1 MPLLFAEFLAL
12 CHKIHFGS
20 SNKQATFSIQE
31 ASIFNET
38 IHHNMSIKP
47 IYYLSIFSIFTG
59 FTSMAQTISSR
70 LVDAKTQK
78 GIPYATVQYGE
89 YNGVITNEEGRFSF
103 VLEDGISRPDSIY
116 ITSMG
121 YEKKGFALE
130 QMQDSV
136 ITLNARAIELSGV
149 YVFDKELEVDD
160 IIEKMI
166 ENIPKNVNKET
177 IKQRFFLRKSELAN
191 MQKVDF
197 GFEKSSIKE
206 LNKEL
211 MDSIARAIPQHASH
225 YTESFGDLYK
235 NDTEYKLNI
244 IKAADLYDKKDVGS
258 FEDLAEHMEDIFKQN
273 VKPGSYLKIKS
284 GIFSEK
290 IQVDSILDTMDD
302 ERMEQVE
309 KVKAQVKKDSVS
321 GLVDS
326 QRWQFEEML
335 SQLYYKEDTKLDLV
349 EKPNRY
355 EFQLAGYAEID
366 NAGVYVIDFW
376 PKRSSADFKGRL
388 FINIEDYAIM
398 RLDFTN
404 TKRLRNFRL
413 LGITYRKT
421 MYKGTMRFAKLPTG
435 KYDLQFMDLSDGR
448 YFGVDRPL
456 KVVEKNKHVKGRRK
470 QNELK
475 LNIDFRMN
483 MTTKY
488 ELVVFE
494 QDNISKSEFTSYKED
509 KTVRATYMPRYNPE
523 FWKGYNIMEPNQA
536 IRGFT
541 VEEED

>member
-1 MPLLFAEFLAL
+1 MFSKKSLLLTCLAILMGFPL
-12 CHKIHFGS
+12 I
-20 SNKQATFSIQE
+20 
-31 ASIFNET
+31 
-38 IHHNMSIKP
+38 
-47 IYYLSIFSIFTG
+47 
-59 FTSMAQTISSR
+59 AQTITSR

-78 GIPYATVQYGE
+78 GIPYATIQYGE
-89 YNGVITNEEGRFSF
+89 SQGVITNQEGQFSF
-103 VLEDGISRPDSIY
+103 VLNEGTTLMDSIY
-116 ITSMG
+116 VTSMG
-121 YEKKGFALE
+121 YQKKGFTLE
-130 QMQDSV
+130 QMQDSMV
-136 ITLNARAIELSGV
+136 TLQSKAIELSGV

-166 ENIPKNVNKET
+166 ENIPKNINKGPV
-177 IKQRFFLRKSELAN
+177 KQRFFFRKAELAN

-211 MDSIARAIPQHASH
+211 MDSISKSIPKNASH
-225 YTESFGDLYK
+225 YIESFGDFYK
-235 NDTEYKLNI
+235 NDTDYKLDI
-244 IKAADLYDKKDVGS
+244 IKAADLYDKRDVTS
-258 FEDLAEHMEDIFKQN
+258 FEDLAEHMEKIFKQN

-302 ERMEQVE
+302 ERMDQV
-309 KVKAQVKKDSVS
+309 KKIKAQVKKDSVS

-326 QRWQFEEML
+326 QHRQFKEIL
-335 SQLYYKEDTKLDLV
+335 GQLYYKDDAKLDFV
-349 EKPNRY
+349 DKTGRY
-355 EFQLAGYAEID
+355 EFKLSGYADIGD
-366 NAGVYVIDFW
+366 TGVYVVDFW

-388 FINIEDYAIM
+388 YINIEDYAVL
-398 RLDFTN
+398 RLDFEN

-421 MYKGTMRFAKLPTG
+421 VHKGTMHFAKLPNG
-435 KYDLQFMDLSDGR
+435 KYDLQFMDFSDGR

-488 ELVVFE
+488 ELVVFNQNE
-494 QDNISKSEFTSYKED
+494 IAEEEFKTYTED

-523 FWKGYNIMEPNQA
+523 FWKGYTIMEPNQA

-541 VEEED
+541 AEEVD

>member
-1 MPLLFAEFLAL
+1 MSVKKAF
-12 CHKIHFGS
+12 
-20 SNKQATFSIQE
+20 FSTV
-31 ASIFNET
+31 FT
-38 IHHNMSIKP
+38 I
-47 IYYLSIFSIFTG
+47 LVGFSLV
-59 FTSMAQTISSR
+59 AQTVSSR

-78 GIPYATVQYGE
+78 GIPYATIQYGKHQ
-89 YNGVITNEEGRFSF
+89 GVISNEEGRFSF
-103 VLEDGISRPDSIY
+103 VLKEGTTLPDSIY
-116 ITSMG
+116 ATSMG
-121 YEKKGFALE
+121 YEKKGFTLE
-130 QMQDSV
+130 QMQDSLV
-136 ITLNARAIELSGV
+136 ALNAKAIELSGV

-166 ENIPKNVNKET
+166 ENIPQNVNKNP

-191 MQKVDF
+191 MHKVDF

-211 MDSIARAIPQHASH
+211 MDSISNSIPKNASH

-235 NDTEYKLNI
+235 KNTDYKLNI
-244 IKAADLYDKKDVGS
+244 VKAADLYDKREVGS
-258 FEDLAEHMEDIFKQN
+258 FEDLAEHMEEIFKQN

-302 ERMEQVE
+302 ERVDQVK
-309 KVKAQVKKDSVS
+309 KVKAQMEKDSVS

-326 QRWQFEEML
+326 QRWQFKEML
-335 SQLYYKEDTKLDLV
+335 GQLYYKENTKLALV
-349 EKPNRY
+349 DKTRRY
-355 EFQLAGYAEID
+355 EFKLAGYADIGD
-366 NAGVYVIDFW
+366 AGVYVVDFW

-388 FINIEDYAIM
+388 FINIEDFAVM

-404 TKRLRNFRL
+404 TQRLRNFRL
-413 LGITYRKT
+413 LGITYHET
-421 MYKGTMRFAKLPTG
+421 VYKGTMRFAKLPNG
-435 KYDLQFMDLSDGR
+435 KYDLQFMDLSDGK

-483 MTTKY
+483 MTSKW
-488 ELVVFE
+488 ELVVFN
-494 QDNISKSEFTSYKED
+494 QDEISENEFKTFTED

-523 FWKGYNIMEPNQA
+523 FWKGYTIMEPNQA

>member
-1 MPLLFAEFLAL
+1 MSVKKTFLLICFSLLMAL
-12 CHKIHFGS
+12 P
-20 SNKQATFSIQE
+20 
-31 ASIFNET
+31 
-38 IHHNMSIKP
+38 MV
-47 IYYLSIFSIFTG
+47 
-59 FTSMAQTISSR
+59 AQTISSR

-78 GIPYATVQYGE
+78 GIPYATIQYGE
-89 YNGVITNEEGRFSF
+89 HQGVITNEEGRFSF
-103 VLEDGISRPDSIY
+103 VLEEGTSLPDSIY
-116 ITSMG
+116 VTSMG
-121 YEKKGFALE
+121 YEKKGFILD
-130 QMQDSV
+130 QMQDSL
-136 ITLNARAIELSGV
+136 IPLNAKAIELSGV

-166 ENIPKNVNKET
+166 ENIPQNVNKSP
-177 IKQRFFLRKSELAN
+177 IKQRFFLRKAELAN

-211 MDSIARAIPQHASH
+211 MDSISRSIPKNAAH

-235 NDTEYKLNI
+235 NNTKYKLNI
-244 IKAADLYDKKDVGS
+244 IKAADLYDKKEVGS
-258 FEDLAEHMEDIFKQN
+258 FEDLAEHMEEIFKQN

-302 ERMEQVE
+302 ERIDQVK
-309 KVKAQVKKDSVS
+309 KVKAQVEKDSVS

-326 QRWQFEEML
+326 QRWQFKEML
-335 SQLYYKEDTKLDLV
+335 SQLYYKDDTKLDFV
-349 EKPNRY
+349 DKTRRY
-355 EFQLAGYAEID
+355 EFKLAGYADIGD
-366 NAGVYVIDFW
+366 AGVYVVDFW

-388 FINIEDYAIM
+388 YINIEDFAVM
-398 RLDFTN
+398 RLDFAN
-404 TKRLRNFRL
+404 TQRLRNFKL
-413 LGITYRKT
+413 LGITYRET
-421 MYKGTMRFAKLPTG
+421 VYKGTMRFTKLSNG
-435 KYDLQFMDLSDGR
+435 KYDLQFMDLSDGK

-483 MTTKY
+483 MTAKW
-488 ELVVFE
+488 ELVVFN
-494 QDNISKSEFTSYKED
+494 QDEIAENEFKTYTED

-523 FWKGYNIMEPNQA
+523 FWKGYTIMEPNQA

-541 VEEED
+541 AEEE

>member
-1 MPLLFAEFLAL
+1 MSVKQTILFTAFSLL
-12 CHKIHFGS
+12 
-20 SNKQATFSIQE
+20 
-31 ASIFNET
+31 
-38 IHHNMSIKP
+38 MSIP
-47 IYYLSIFSIFTG
+47 LV
-59 FTSMAQTISSR
+59 AQTISSR

-78 GIPYATVQYGE
+78 GIPYATIQYGE
-89 YNGVITNEEGRFSF
+89 NQGVITNEEGRFSF
-103 VLEDGISRPDSIY
+103 VMEEGTSLPDSIY
-116 ITSMG
+116 VTSMG
-121 YEKKGFALE
+121 YEKKGFTLE
-130 QMQDSV
+130 QMQDSL
-136 ITLNARAIELSGV
+136 IPLNAKAIELSGV

-166 ENIPKNVNKET
+166 ENIPKNVNKNP

-211 MDSIARAIPQHASH
+211 MDSISNSIPKNAAH

-235 NDTEYKLNI
+235 NNTDYKLNI
-244 IKAADLYDKKDVGS
+244 IKAADLYDKKEVGS
-258 FEDLAEHMEDIFKQN
+258 FEDLAEHMEEIFKQN

-302 ERMEQVE
+302 ERIDQVK
-309 KVKAQVKKDSVS
+309 KVKAQVEKDSVS

-326 QRWQFEEML
+326 QRWQFKEML
-335 SQLYYKEDTKLDLV
+335 SQLYYKEDTKLDFV
-349 EKPNRY
+349 DKTGRY
-355 EFQLAGYAEID
+355 EFKLAGYADIGD
-366 NAGVYVIDFW
+366 AGVYVVDFW

-388 FINIEDYAIM
+388 YINIEDFAVM

-404 TKRLRNFRL
+404 TQRLRNFRL
-413 LGITYRKT
+413 LGITYRET
-421 MYKGTMRFAKLPTG
+421 VYKGTMRFAKLSNG
-435 KYDLQFMDLSDGR
+435 KYDLQFMDLSDGK

-483 MTTKY
+483 MTNKW
-488 ELVVFE
+488 ELVVFN
-494 QDNISKSEFTSYKED
+494 QDEIAENEFKTYKED

-523 FWKGYNIMEPNQA
+523 FWKGFTIMEPNQA

-541 VEEED
+541 AEEE

>member
-1 MPLLFAEFLAL
+1 MLLKKTFCITIFTLFLGFPLL
-12 CHKIHFGS
+12 
-20 SNKQATFSIQE
+20 
-31 ASIFNET
+31 
-38 IHHNMSIKP
+38 
-47 IYYLSIFSIFTG
+47 
-59 FTSMAQTISSR
+59 AQTVSSR

-89 YNGVITNEEGRFSF
+89 NQGVITNEEGRFSF
-103 VLEDGISRPDSIY
+103 VLEEGISLPDSIFV
-116 ITSMG
+116 TSMG
-121 YEKKGFALE
+121 YEKKGFTLE
-130 QMQDSV
+130 QMQDSLV
-136 ITLNARAIELSGV
+136 PLNSKAIELSGV

-166 ENIPKNVNKET
+166 ENIPQNVNKSPV
-177 IKQRFFLRKSELAN
+177 KQRFFLRKSELAN
-191 MQKVDF
+191 IQKVDF

-211 MDSIARAIPQHASH
+211 MDSIAQSIPRNASH

-235 NDTEYKLNI
+235 NNTDYKLNI
-244 IKAADLYDKKDVGS
+244 IKAADLYDKRDVGS
-258 FEDLAEHMEDIFKQN
+258 FEDLAEHMEDIFKEN

-302 ERMEQVE
+302 ERVEQVK
-309 KVKAQVKKDSVS
+309 KVKAQVEKDSIS
-321 GLVDS
+321 GLTDS
-326 QRWQFEEML
+326 QRWEFKEML

-349 EKPNRY
+349 DKTRRY
-355 EFQLAGYAEID
+355 EFQLAGYADIGD
-366 NAGVYVIDFW
+366 AGVYVVDFC

-388 FINIEDYAIM
+388 YINIEDFAVM

-404 TKRLRNFRL
+404 TQRLRNFRL
-413 LGITYRKT
+413 LGITYRET
-421 MYKGTMRFAKLPTG
+421 VYNGTMRFAKLPNG
-435 KYDLQFMDLSDGR
+435 RYDLQFMDFSDGK
-448 YFGVDRPL
+448 YFAVDRPL

-483 MTTKY
+483 ITAKW
-488 ELVVFE
+488 ELVVFN
-494 QDNISKSEFTSYKED
+494 QDEIAENEFKTFEED
-509 KTVRATYMPRYNPE
+509 KTIRATYMPRYNPE
-523 FWKGYNIMEPNQA
+523 FWKGYTIMEPNQA

-541 VEEED
+541 VEEE

>member
-1 MPLLFAEFLAL
+1 MSVKQTILFTAFSLL
-12 CHKIHFGS
+12 
-20 SNKQATFSIQE
+20 
-31 ASIFNET
+31 
-38 IHHNMSIKP
+38 MSIP
-47 IYYLSIFSIFTG
+47 LV
-59 FTSMAQTISSR
+59 AQTISSR

-78 GIPYATVQYGE
+78 GIPYATIQYGE
-89 YNGVITNEEGRFSF
+89 NQGVITNEEGRFSF
-103 VLEDGISRPDSIY
+103 VMEEGTSLPDSIY
-116 ITSMG
+116 VTSMG
-121 YEKKGFALE
+121 YEKKGFTLE
-130 QMQDSV
+130 QMQDSL
-136 ITLNARAIELSGV
+136 IPLNAKAIELSGV

-166 ENIPKNVNKET
+166 ENIPKNVNKNP
-177 IKQRFFLRKSELAN
+177 IKQRFFLRKAELAN

-211 MDSIARAIPQHASH
+211 MDSISNSIPKNAAH

-235 NDTEYKLNI
+235 NNTDYKLNI
-244 IKAADLYDKKDVGS
+244 MKAADLYDKKEVGS
-258 FEDLAEHMEDIFKQN
+258 FEDLAEHMEEIFKQN

-302 ERMEQVE
+302 ERIDQVK
-309 KVKAQVKKDSVS
+309 KVKAQVEKDSVS

-326 QRWQFEEML
+326 QRWQFKEML
-335 SQLYYKEDTKLDLV
+335 SQLYYKEDTKLDFV
-349 EKPNRY
+349 DKTGRY
-355 EFQLAGYAEID
+355 EFKLAGYADIGD
-366 NAGVYVIDFW
+366 AGVYVVDFW

-388 FINIEDYAIM
+388 YINIEDFAVM

-404 TKRLRNFRL
+404 TQRLRNFRL
-413 LGITYRKT
+413 LGITYRET
-421 MYKGTMRFAKLPTG
+421 VYKGTMRFAKLSNG
-435 KYDLQFMDLSDGR
+435 KYDLQFMDLSDGK

-483 MTTKY
+483 MTNKW
-488 ELVVFE
+488 ELVVFN
-494 QDNISKSEFTSYKED
+494 QDEIAENEFKTYKED

-523 FWKGYNIMEPNQA
+523 FWKGYTIMEPNQA

-541 VEEED
+541 AEEE

>member
-1 MPLLFAEFLAL
+1 MAL
-12 CHKIHFGS
+12 P
-20 SNKQATFSIQE
+20 
-31 ASIFNET
+31 
-38 IHHNMSIKP
+38 MV
-47 IYYLSIFSIFTG
+47 
-59 FTSMAQTISSR
+59 AQTISSR

-78 GIPYATVQYGE
+78 GIPYATIQYGE
-89 YNGVITNEEGRFSF
+89 HQGVITNEEGRFSF
-103 VLEDGISRPDSIY
+103 VLEEGTSLPDSIY
-116 ITSMG
+116 VTSMG
-121 YEKKGFALE
+121 YEKKGFILE
-130 QMQDSV
+130 QMQDSL
-136 ITLNARAIELSGV
+136 IPLNAKAIELSGV

-166 ENIPKNVNKET
+166 ENIPQNVNKSP
-177 IKQRFFLRKSELAN
+177 IKQRFFLRKAELAN

-211 MDSIARAIPQHASH
+211 MDSISRSIPKNAAH

-235 NDTEYKLNI
+235 NNTKYKLNI
-244 IKAADLYDKKDVGS
+244 IKAADLYDKKEVGS
-258 FEDLAEHMEDIFKQN
+258 FEDLAEHMEEIFKQN

-302 ERMEQVE
+302 ERIDQVK
-309 KVKAQVKKDSVS
+309 KVKAQVGKDSVS

-326 QRWQFEEML
+326 QRWQFKEML
-335 SQLYYKEDTKLDLV
+335 SQLYYKDDTKLDFV
-349 EKPNRY
+349 DKTRRY
-355 EFQLAGYAEID
+355 EFKLAGYADIGD
-366 NAGVYVIDFW
+366 AGVYVIDFW

-388 FINIEDYAIM
+388 YINIEDFAVM
-398 RLDFTN
+398 RLDFAN
-404 TKRLRNFRL
+404 TQRLRNFKL
-413 LGITYRKT
+413 LGITYRET
-421 MYKGTMRFAKLPTG
+421 LYKGTMRFTKLSNG
-435 KYDLQFMDLSDGR
+435 KYDLQFMDLSDGK

-483 MTTKY
+483 MTAKW
-488 ELVVFE
+488 ELVVFN
-494 QDNISKSEFTSYKED
+494 QDEIAENEFKTYTED
-509 KTVRATYMPRYNPE
+509 KTVRATYLPRYNPE
-523 FWKGYNIMEPNQA
+523 FWKGYTIMEPNQA

-541 VEEED
+541 AEEE

>member
-1 MPLLFAEFLAL
+1 MSVKKTLLLTVFIALVGFPLV
-12 CHKIHFGS
+12 
-20 SNKQATFSIQE
+20 
-31 ASIFNET
+31 
-38 IHHNMSIKP
+38 
-47 IYYLSIFSIFTG
+47 
-59 FTSMAQTISSR
+59 AQTVSSR

-78 GIPYATVQYGE
+78 GIPYATIQYGE
-89 YNGVITNEEGRFSF
+89 RQGVITNEEGRFSF
-103 VLEDGISRPDSIY
+103 VLKEGTTLPDSIY
-116 ITSMG
+116 VTSMG
-121 YEKKGFALE
+121 YEKKGFTLG
-130 QMQDSV
+130 QMQDSLV
-136 ITLNARAIELSGV
+136 ALNAKAIELSGV

-166 ENIPKNVNKET
+166 ENIPQNVNKNP

-191 MQKVDF
+191 MHKVDF

-211 MDSIARAIPQHASH
+211 MDSIASSVPKNASH

-235 NDTEYKLNI
+235 TNTDYKINI
-244 IKAADLYDKKDVGS
+244 IKAADLYDKREVGS
-258 FEDLAEHMEDIFKQN
+258 FEDLAEHMEEIFKQN

-302 ERMEQVE
+302 ERIDQVK

-326 QRWQFEEML
+326 QRWQFKELL
-335 SQLYYKEDTKLDLV
+335 SQLYYKEDTKLDFV
-349 EKPNRY
+349 DKTRRY
-355 EFQLAGYAEID
+355 EFKLAGYADIGND
-366 NAGVYVIDFW
+366 GVYVVDFW

-388 FINIEDYAIM
+388 YINIEDFAVM
-398 RLDFTN
+398 RLDFAN
-404 TKRLRNFRL
+404 TQRLRNFRL
-413 LGITYRKT
+413 LGITYRET
-421 MYKGTMRFAKLPTG
+421 VYKGTMRFAKLPNG
-435 KYDLQFMDLSDGR
+435 KYDLQFMDLSDGK

-456 KVVEKNKHVKGRRK
+456 KVVEKNKYVKGRRK

-483 MTTKY
+483 MTNKW
-488 ELVVFE
+488 ELVVFN
-494 QDNISKSEFTSYKED
+494 QDDISENEFKTFTED

-523 FWKGYNIMEPNQA
+523 FWKGYTIMEPNQA

>member
-1 MPLLFAEFLAL
+1 MSVKKTFLLICFSLLMAL
-12 CHKIHFGS
+12 P
-20 SNKQATFSIQE
+20 
-31 ASIFNET
+31 
-38 IHHNMSIKP
+38 MV
-47 IYYLSIFSIFTG
+47 
-59 FTSMAQTISSR
+59 AQTISSR

-78 GIPYATVQYGE
+78 GIPYATIQYGE
-89 YNGVITNEEGRFSF
+89 HQGVITNEEGRFSF
-103 VLEDGISRPDSIY
+103 VLEEGTSLPDSIY
-116 ITSMG
+116 VTSMG
-121 YEKKGFALE
+121 YEKKGFILE
-130 QMQDSV
+130 QMQDSL
-136 ITLNARAIELSGV
+136 IPLNAKAIELSGV

-166 ENIPKNVNKET
+166 ENIPQNVNKSP
-177 IKQRFFLRKSELAN
+177 IKQRFFLRKAELAN

-211 MDSIARAIPQHASH
+211 MDSISRSIPKNAAH

-235 NDTEYKLNI
+235 NNTKYKLNI
-244 IKAADLYDKKDVGS
+244 IKAADLYDKKEVGS
-258 FEDLAEHMEDIFKQN
+258 FEDLAEHMEEIFKQN

-302 ERMEQVE
+302 ERIDQVK
-309 KVKAQVKKDSVS
+309 KVKAQVEKDSVS

-326 QRWQFEEML
+326 QRWQFKEML
-335 SQLYYKEDTKLDLV
+335 SQLYYKDDTKLDFV
-349 EKPNRY
+349 DKTRRY
-355 EFQLAGYAEID
+355 EFKLAGYADIGD
-366 NAGVYVIDFW
+366 AGVYVIDFW

-388 FINIEDYAIM
+388 YINIEDFAVM
-398 RLDFTN
+398 RLDFAN
-404 TKRLRNFRL
+404 TQRLRNFKL
-413 LGITYRKT
+413 LGITYRET
-421 MYKGTMRFAKLPTG
+421 VYKGTMRFTKLSNG
-435 KYDLQFMDLSDGR
+435 KYDLQFMDLSDGK

-483 MTTKY
+483 MTAKW
-488 ELVVFE
+488 ELVVFN
-494 QDNISKSEFTSYKED
+494 QDEIAENEFKTYTED

-523 FWKGYNIMEPNQA
+523 FWKGYTIMEPNQA

-541 VEEED
+541 VEEE

>member
-1 MPLLFAEFLAL
+1 MSVKKTFPLICFSLLMAL
-12 CHKIHFGS
+12 P
-20 SNKQATFSIQE
+20 
-31 ASIFNET
+31 
-38 IHHNMSIKP
+38 MV
-47 IYYLSIFSIFTG
+47 
-59 FTSMAQTISSR
+59 AQTISSR

-78 GIPYATVQYGE
+78 GIPYATIQYGE
-89 YNGVITNEEGRFSF
+89 HQGVITNEEGRFSF
-103 VLEDGISRPDSIY
+103 VLEEGTSLPDSIY
-116 ITSMG
+116 VTSMG
-121 YEKKGFALE
+121 YEKKGFILE
-130 QMQDSV
+130 QMQDSL
-136 ITLNARAIELSGV
+136 IPLNAKAIELSGV

-166 ENIPKNVNKET
+166 ENIPQNVNKSP
-177 IKQRFFLRKSELAN
+177 IKQRFFLRKAELAN

-211 MDSIARAIPQHASH
+211 MDSISRSIPKNAAH

-235 NDTEYKLNI
+235 NNTKYKLNI
-244 IKAADLYDKKDVGS
+244 IKAADLYDKKEVGS
-258 FEDLAEHMEDIFKQN
+258 FEDLAEHMEEIFKQN

-302 ERMEQVE
+302 ERIDQVK
-309 KVKAQVKKDSVS
+309 KVKAQVEKDSVS

-326 QRWQFEEML
+326 QRWQFKEML
-335 SQLYYKEDTKLDLV
+335 SQLYYKDDTKLDFV
-349 EKPNRY
+349 DKTRRY
-355 EFQLAGYAEID
+355 EFKLAGYADIGD
-366 NAGVYVIDFW
+366 AGVYVIDFW

-388 FINIEDYAIM
+388 YINIEDFAIM
-398 RLDFTN
+398 RLDFAN
-404 TKRLRNFRL
+404 TQRLRNFKL
-413 LGITYRKT
+413 LGITYRET
-421 MYKGTMRFAKLPTG
+421 VYKGTMRFTKLSNG
-435 KYDLQFMDLSDGR
+435 KYDLQFMDLSDGK

-483 MTTKY
+483 MTAKW
-488 ELVVFE
+488 ELVVFN
-494 QDNISKSEFTSYKED
+494 QDEIAENEFKTYTED

-523 FWKGYNIMEPNQA
+523 FWKGYTIMEPNQA

-541 VEEED
+541 AEEE

>member
-1 MPLLFAEFLAL
+1 MLFSSHFVTKLVQVRLTLGNLLPPKRCL
-12 CHKIHFGS
+12 I
-20 SNKQATFSIQE
+20 I
-31 ASIFNET
+31 ET
-38 IHHNMSIKP
+38 QRANMSISK
-47 IYYLSIFSIFTG
+47 SFFSTCIVVLLGVPLT
-59 FTSMAQTISSR
+59 AQTISSR

-89 YNGVITNEEGRFSF
+89 QLGVITNEEGRFSF
-103 VLEDGISRPDSIY
+103 VLEEATLDSIY

-121 YEKKGFALE
+121 YGKKGFTLE
-130 QMQDSV
+130 QLQD
-136 ITLNARAIELSGV
+136 TLLQLDPKAIELSGV

-166 ENIPKNVNKET
+166 ENIPNNVNKT
-177 IKQRFFLRKSELAN
+177 PVKQRFFLRKAELAN
-191 MQKVDF
+191 MEKVDF

-211 MDSIARAIPQHASH
+211 MDSISRSIPKNASH

-235 NDTEYKLNI
+235 NNTDYKVDI
-244 IKAADLYDKKDVGS
+244 IKAADLYDKREVGS
-258 FEDLAEHMEDIFKQN
+258 FEDLAEHMEDIFVQN

-302 ERMEQVE
+302 ERIDQMK
-309 KVKAQVKKDSVS
+309 KVKAQMEKDSVS

-326 QRWQFEEML
+326 QRWQFKEL
-335 SQLYYKEDTKLDLV
+335 LGQLYFQEDTKLDLV
-349 EKPNRY
+349 DKIRRY
-355 EFQLAGYAEID
+355 DFKLSGYAEMGD
-366 NAGVYVIDFW
+366 AGVYVVDFW

-388 FINIEDYAIM
+388 FINIEDFAVM
-398 RLDFTN
+398 RMDFTN
-404 TKRLRNFRL
+404 TQRLRNFRL
-413 LGITYRKT
+413 LGITYRENV
-421 MYKGTMRFAKLPTG
+421 YKGTMRFAKLPNG
-435 KYDLQFMDLSDGR
+435 RYDLQFMELADGK

-483 MTTKY
+483 ITSKW
-488 ELVVFE
+488 ELVVFN
-494 QDNISKSEFTSYKED
+494 QDEIAQNDFNNFTED

-523 FWKGYNIMEPNQA
+523 FWEGYTIMEPNQA

-541 VEEED
+541 AEEE

>member
-1 MPLLFAEFLAL
+1 MLLKKIFCITIFTLLLGFPLL
-12 CHKIHFGS
+12 
-20 SNKQATFSIQE
+20 
-31 ASIFNET
+31 
-38 IHHNMSIKP
+38 
-47 IYYLSIFSIFTG
+47 
-59 FTSMAQTISSR
+59 AQTVSSR

-78 GIPYATVQYGE
+78 GIPYATVQCGE
-89 YNGVITNEEGRFSF
+89 NQGVITNEEGRFSF
-103 VLEDGISRPDSIY
+103 VLEEGISLPDSIFV
-116 ITSMG
+116 TSMG
-121 YEKKGFALE
+121 YEKKGFTLE
-130 QMQDSV
+130 QMQDSLV
-136 ITLNARAIELSGV
+136 PLNSKAIELSGV

-166 ENIPKNVNKET
+166 ENIPQNVNKSPV
-177 IKQRFFLRKSELAN
+177 KQRFFLRKSELAN

-211 MDSIARAIPQHASH
+211 MDSIAQSIPRNASH

-235 NDTEYKLNI
+235 NNTDYKLNI
-244 IKAADLYDKKDVGS
+244 IKAADLYDKRDVGS
-258 FEDLAEHMEDIFKQN
+258 FEDLAEHMEDIFKEN

-302 ERMEQVE
+302 ERVEQVK
-309 KVKAQVKKDSVS
+309 KVKAQVEKDSLS
-321 GLVDS
+321 GLTDS
-326 QRWQFEEML
+326 QRWEFKEML

-349 EKPNRY
+349 DKTRRY
-355 EFQLAGYAEID
+355 EFQLAGYADIGD
-366 NAGVYVIDFW
+366 AGVYVVDFW

-388 FINIEDYAIM
+388 YINIEDFAVM

-404 TKRLRNFRL
+404 TQRLRNFRL
-413 LGITYRKT
+413 LGITYRET
-421 MYKGTMRFAKLPTG
+421 VYNGTMRFAKLPNG
-435 KYDLQFMDLSDGR
+435 RYDLQFMDFSDGK
-448 YFGVDRPL
+448 YFAVDRPL

-483 MTTKY
+483 ITAKW
-488 ELVVFE
+488 ELVVFN
-494 QDNISKSEFTSYKED
+494 QDEIAENEFKTFEED
-509 KTVRATYMPRYNPE
+509 KTIRATYMPRYNPE
-523 FWKGYNIMEPNQA
+523 FWKGYTIMEPNQA

-541 VEEED
+541 VEEE